1 LIYIAYFL
9 FLVLERLIIFFCESC
24 FAKTCFHE
32 GLGGNQMK
40 ENGTLIFFCGKMGAG
55 KTTKSKQVAHDQ
67 NAVLI
72 SEDEWLELLYPGQ
85 ITTFDDYLKFSR
97 QLKPLVTSHVQ
108 NILRTGTDVVMDF
121 PANTVSQRK
130 WFKTLYTEINA
141 LHELI
146 YINISDEIC
155 LNQIAQ
161 RRVEQPERALFDTE
175 EVFHHVTK
183 FFEEPGEDEGFNIR
197 RI

>member
-1 LIYIAYFL
+1 
-9 FLVLERLIIFFCESC
+9 
-24 FAKTCFHE
+24 
-32 GLGGNQMK
+32 MK

-130 WFKTLYTEINA
+130 WFKTLYTGINA
-141 LHELI
+141 PHELI
-146 YINISDEIC
+146 YINISDELC

-161 RRVEQPERALFDTE
+161 RRGEQPERALFDTE

>member
-1 LIYIAYFL
+1 M
-9 FLVLERLIIFFCESC
+9 
-24 FAKTCFHE
+24 KT
-32 GLGGNQMK
+32 
-40 ENGTLIFFCGKMGAG
+40 NGTLYFFCGKMGAG
-55 KTTKSKQVAHDQ
+55 KTTKSKEVARDQ

-72 SEDEWLELLYPGQ
+72 SEDEWLESLYPGQ

-108 NILRTGTDVVMDF
+108 KILRTGTDVVMDF

-130 WFKTLYTEINA
+130 WFKTLCSEINA
-141 LHELI
+141 PHELI
-146 YINISDEIC
+146 YINISEEIC

-161 RRVEQPERALFDTE
+161 RRIEQPERASFDTE

-183 FFEEPGEDEGFNIR
+183 FFEEPGENEGFNIKL
-197 RI
+197 IEQTV